1 MKFRFNSVSC
11 ALLFGVVGLST
22 VVAAPA
28 PAPAP
33 AAKTG
38 EDPPVKNALELA
50 DLNKEAF
57 EAFNAGDYA
66 AATPKLVRLAKS
78 AETLGLKDGLSDIF
92 YMIGIAAGQSKQWA
106 VSLEYLK
113 KYETQFPTGPY
124 FKDVAMMIG
133 KVLYFSS
140 DFKASAAQFEK
151 IRNVPELTD
160 QVLPL
165 LGEAYEKSDQGAEAV
180 KVLTDYLKKGYGST
194 ERVNAALRL
203 ASLYLA
209 VDQPEKGIE
218 IIDKIKNSPSAA
230 DFVIIINAKAL
241 ETAIPFVEDKPELA
255 LVALQAVRR
264 KSEVVRLQEGRNVVL
279 TTKIAEWT
287 RARAALKGAAGA
299 KYQPLIEEGSAR
311 LKQLQDMLEEV
322 KKNESY
328 DAVVVYQI
336 GRAFTKLHRYWEAEL
351 AFRTIGKSYASFA
364 NASSAMFGQI
374 VCLVELK
381 RKEEALK
388 LAKEYLKTY
397 PKGQEVPQVSELA
410 VTMSMEVNDFVTAK
424 ATAQEILKNQPENP
438 SAGKLALYAIT
449 CDFSLYAFKEARAGL
464 EEYRKKWPNDA
475 FKEEVDYR
483 YALTYFF
490 ENNYAET
497 IKQLSTYIT
506 TYPNGAYKSDAR
518 YRLGIVMYGEEQA
531 SKNKA
536 AIAKK
541 LPDYESN
548 FRRVI
553 NEVKDIISSDPNTPI
568 AGELYALLGDCFDQM
583 TGKEVEAGGFDQDK
597 ETGDAYMQ
605 GALKATND
613 DVLDYCMEQARTK
626 LQAAGRWEDMRKM
639 HEEFVNTHPT
649 HPDKLKA
656 IYWVCKARSREA
668 KTLEEK
674 AAANEFNKKFL
685 SGQIMANINRS
696 NTEGVEMLLEQLAQ
710 ACIPKRK
717 PKAVT
722 PAAEPGKEAPVAA
735 PAPTTPDEDPFLVGS
750 KELDKWLGG
759 STGKLNG
766 TGEAR
771 LEYAKVQLLK
781 MVPPKIDPADPKK
794 RIDRTAEVDKL
805 MDEMAQ
811 KVKPDDLSS
820 TLLAFVGEHL
830 RKRGVIEKATQCYN
844 RLMDSFPKSDYVD
857 FALVGLGDIAFE
869 QKNYTEAEKHYT
881 RAKDELPGMK
891 YPNAL
896 MGVAKAQFM
905 QQKFDQVEK
914 PLLEIVGSK
923 EWKGELTAEALY
935 WLGQNA
941 FAQKKYAEAV
951 NYYQRIFLSF
961 GKFTD
966 WSIKGYTEAAEAFR
980 ALGEPDKAKQHLKEA
995 SEYLKKRKL
1004 EASPAMQVLKDKAA
1018 KLNLPIGS

>member
-1 MKFRFNSVSC
+1 MKIRCTSLTC
-11 ALLFGVVGLST
+11 ALLTGVAGFIT
-22 VVAAPA
+22 FATAA

-33 AAKTG
+33 AAKSS
-38 EDPPVKNALELA
+38 EPPLAKNPLEFA
-50 DLNKEAF
+50 DLAKEASAAF
-57 EAFNAGDYA
+57 ESQDFAVAG
-66 AATPKLVRLAKS
+66 PKLITLAKS
-78 AETLGLKDGLSDIF
+78 SEALGLKEKIDEVY
-92 YMIGIAAGQSKQWA
+92 YMIGIANAQIKAWA
-106 VSLEYLK
+106 PALEYLR
-113 KYETQFPTGPY
+113 KYETGYPTGAY
-124 FKDVAMMIG
+124 LKDVAMLIG
-133 KVLYFSS
+133 KVLFFSG
-140 DFKASAAQFEK
+140 DFKGSAAQFEK

-180 KVLTDYLKKGYGST
+180 KVLTDFLKKGYGST
-194 ERVNAALRL
+194 ERINAALRL
-203 ASLYLA
+203 ATLYLS

-230 DFVIIINAKAL
+230 DFVIIINAKAQ
-241 ETAIPFVEDKPELA
+241 ETAIPFVESKPDLA
-255 LVALQAVRR
+255 LVALQAIRR
-264 KSEVVRLQEGRNVVL
+264 KSEVVRLQEARNVVL
-279 TTKIAEWT
+279 TNKIAEWT
-287 RARAALKGAAGA
+287 RARSALKGPAGA
-299 KYQPLIEEGSAR
+299 KFQPLIEEGSAR
-311 LKQLQDMLEEV
+311 LKQLQEMLETV
-322 KKNESY
+322 KKDEGY
-328 DAVVVYQI
+328 DATVIYQI
-336 GRAFTKLHRYWEAEL
+336 GRAFTKLRRYWEAEL
-351 AFRTIGKSYASFA
+351 AFRTIGKSYPAFA

-381 RKEEALK
+381 KKEDALK
-388 LAKEYLKTY
+388 LSKEYLKAY
-397 PKGQEVPQVSELA
+397 PKGGEVPQVSELA

-424 ATAQEILKNQPENP
+424 ATANEILKSQPDNP
-438 SAGKLALYAIT
+438 SASKLALYAIT
-449 CDFSLYAFKEARAGL
+449 CDFSLYAFKDARAGL
-464 EEYRKKWPNDA
+464 DEYRKKWPNDA

-483 YALTYFF
+483 YALTFFF

-497 IKQLSTYIT
+497 IKQLSNYIS

-531 SKNKA
+531 AKTKANLKKNPEYK
-536 AIAKK
+536 
-541 LPDYESN
+541 SN

-553 NEVKDIISSDPNTPI
+553 NEVNDVLKGDPNTLI
-568 AGELYALLGDCFDQM
+568 AGELYALLGDCYDQM
-583 TGKEVEAGGFDQDK
+583 TAAEVTEANIDQDQ
-597 ETGDAYMQ
+597 ETGDAYMH
-605 GALKATND
+605 GAAKATND

-626 LQAAGRWEDMRKM
+626 LQAAGRWKEMRTM
-639 HEEFVNTHPT
+639 HEEFVKSRPT
-649 HPDKLKA
+649 HPDRLKA

-674 AAANEFNKKFL
+674 NAANEYNKKFL
-685 SGQIMANINRS
+685 SEQILGNINRS

-717 PKAVT
+717 PKPVT
-722 PAAEPGKEAPVAA
+722 PAAEPGKPAPVAVA
-735 PAPTTPDEDPFLVGS
+735 PAPAAPDEDPFLVGS
-750 KELDKWLGG
+750 KELEKWLGG

-781 MVPPKIDPADPKK
+781 MVPPKVDPADPKK

-844 RLMDSFPKSDYVD
+844 RLMNSFPKSDYVD

-869 QKNYTEAEKHYT
+869 QKNYAEAEKNYT
-881 RAKDELPGMK
+881 KAKDEMPGMK

-905 QQKFDQVEK
+905 QQKYEEVEK
-914 PLLEIVGSK
+914 PLLEIVGNK

-941 FAQKKYAEAV
+941 FAQKKYPEAV

-966 WSIKGYTEAAEAFR
+966 WSIKGYTEAAETFR
-980 ALGEPDKAKQHLKEA
+980 ALGEPDKAKSHLQEA
-995 SEYLKKRKL
+995 RDYLKKRKL
-1004 EASPAMQVLKDKAA
+1004 EASPAMQLLKDKAA
-1018 KLNLPIGS
+1018 KLNISLGS